1 MGVFPVSPSVIQRAM
16 LHYTLSA
23 PLDAQHES
31 LIAKHESVHK
41 GETGVPIRLGTIPPV
56 FRIPKHKR
64 VIKIEQSILNN
75 LVLWRQRCHTHHSN
89 SQSEIS

>member
-1 MGVFPVSPSVIQRAM
+1 M

-23 PLDAQHES
+23 PLAAQHES

-56 FRIPKHKR
+56 LIISKHKG
-64 VIKIEQSILNN
+64 VIEIKQSVLNN
-75 LVLWRQRCHTHHSN
+75 LMLWRQSCRIHHSN